1 MACHSCTME
10 GFSQMPQ
17 QEFFNNKKEGYE
29 CKSQPEQTCIYT
41 AQGEMV
47 CNKDSG
53 KKETV
58 VQAPVGVEQFVRES
72 RTYQ

>member
-1 MACHSCTME
+1 ME

-29 CKSQPEQTCIYT
+29 CNAQPAQTCVYT

-47 CNKDSG
+47 CNKDA
-53 KKETV
+53 KVKML
-58 VQAPVGVEQFVRES
+58 APVGVEQFVRES
-72 RTYQ
+72 RPPAYHQ